1 MYSTIYVLSCTGLL
15 LPTDHSK
22 EQCLSQLRQ
31 PGSEGLSRSLFEP
44 LVKEGKD
51 DDEDDLHSTYG
62 WQYKILR
69 GSRGGKRT
77 KLSTGMAKVEAKTDC
92 WLTYPEFQKLT
103 K

>member
-1 MYSTIYVLSCTGLL
+1 MYCDHYNIVLNFMYSTIYVLSCTGLL

-69 GSRGGKRT
+69 GS
-77 KLSTGMAKVEAKTDC
+77 
-92 WLTYPEFQKLT
+92 
-103 K
+103 